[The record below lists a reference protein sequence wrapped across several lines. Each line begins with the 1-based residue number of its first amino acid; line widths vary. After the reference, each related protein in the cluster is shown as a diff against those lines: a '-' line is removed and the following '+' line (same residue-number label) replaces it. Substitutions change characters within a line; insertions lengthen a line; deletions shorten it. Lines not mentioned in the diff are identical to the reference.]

1 VTDDRRP
8 DAIAHAILTTLAG
21 CTRRRDLAGVLE
33 LFVDDAA
40 IFGSD
45 AGEFA
50 RGRDDVRDFLTTIF
64 AEPVTYGWT
73 WDHPVAGRHGEVVW
87 FVALGQAVLEGDSA
101 PPPVPYRLSGVL
113 LQAGGSW
120 RFALFNG
127 AQPVPEWH
135 TGTCGAGRGSMAAR
149 EPESA

>member
-1 VTDDRRP
+1 MEDPTP
-8 DAIAHAILTTLAG
+8 EAIVNSTLKTLVS
-21 CTRRRDLAGVLE
+21 CTRRRDLTGTLD

-45 AGEFA
+45 EGECA
-50 RGRDDVRDFLTTIF
+50 RGRDDVREFLTALY

-73 WDHPVAGRHGEVVW
+73 WDHPVAGRHGDVVW
-87 FVALGQAVLEGDSA
+87 FVALSQVILEGEGA

-113 LQAGGSW
+113 RLVGGRW

-127 AQPVPEWH
+127 AQPVAEED
-135 TGTCGAGRGSMAAR
+135 S
-149 EPESA
+149 